1 MLGQNAQS
9 NQRWQL
15 TTMAASACRH
25 GWASGALSSQFE
37 AIGMKDARF
46 NAMQDVLK
54 ETSLAVNAM
63 QDVVKE
69 TSLAVHTSNRR
80 EDRM

>member
-1 MLGQNAQS
+1 
-9 NQRWQL
+9 
-15 TTMAASACRH
+15 
-25 GWASGALSSQFE
+25 
-37 AIGMKDARF
+37 MKDARF